1 MQGKIGEN
9 CFWQNKLFY
18 NANLWYNF
26 NDVGIKR
33 YFAPCI
39 IKYLTGSDLVSIICN
54 QFTAFLL

>member
-33 YFAPCI
+33 YFAP
-39 IKYLTGSDLVSIICN
+39 N
-54 QFTAFLL
+54 